1 MTLQSFS
8 EMSYYN
14 ALALKQLGRAREAEE
29 LLHSLLAYAKA
40 LAGQVARIDYFA
52 TSLPTMLLFEDN
64 LQKRN
69 TVTATFLCAQAWLGL
84 GDSAKARELLH
95 EVMALDRNHSRA
107 ADMRAALEGAHGL
120 ESGLRNSDNT
130 NTRPRT

>member
-1 MTLQSFS
+1 VKSFS

-29 LLHSLLAYAKA
+29 LLRSLLAYATA
-40 LAGQVARIDYFA
+40 MAGQVARIDYFA
-52 TSLPTMLLFEDN
+52 TSLPTMLLFDDD

-84 GDSAKARELLH
+84 GDTSKARELLH
-95 EVMALDRNHSRA
+95 EVMALDRNHSLA
-107 ADMRAALEGAHGL
+107 ADMLAALEGDRGQ
-120 ESGLRNSDNT
+120 ESGLRSSVNT
-130 NTRPRT
+130 N

>member
-1 MTLQSFS
+1 MSEKSFS

-14 ALALKQLGRAREAEE
+14 ALALKLLGRAREAEE
-29 LLHSLLAYAKA
+29 LLRSLLAYAKA

-52 TSLPTMLLFEDN
+52 TSLPTMLVFEDD

-69 TVTATFLCAQAWLGL
+69 TVTATFLRAQAWLGL
-84 GDSAKARELLH
+84 GDGAQASELLH

-107 ADMRAALEGAHGL
+107 ADMLTALEGEHSL
-120 ESGLRNSDNT
+120 ESGLQSSVDT

>member
-1 MTLQSFS
+1 MSVKSFS
-8 EMSYYN
+8 EMPYYN

-29 LLHSLLAYAKA
+29 LLRSLLAYAKA

-52 TSLPTMLLFEDN
+52 TSLPTMLLFEDD

-69 TVTATFLCAQAWLGL
+69 TVTATFLRAQAWLGL
-84 GDSAKARELLH
+84 GDSAKARDLLQ
-95 EVMALDRNHSRA
+95 EVMVLDRNHSRA
-107 ADMRAALEGAHGL
+107 ADMLTALEGACGP
-120 ESGLRNSDNT
+120 ESALRSSVDT